1 MLFLSAAFATLA
13 AFATTGAV
21 TINRA
26 PVRIVRDGHTLL
38 TAPDRRVRAIAPEAQ
53 ALIARGMAK
62 SRTFTRLMID
72 IDNSDVIAYVEFSN
86 QLPMGT
92 AGRLVW
98 AVSPPQGPRYLRIQ
112 ISAEGTPNQQ
122 VAVLAHELQHLLEV
136 AHAPDVQ
143 DIPSFARLYD
153 RIGTDNTLGRCY
165 DTDAA
170 QLIGRRVML
179 EINGS

>member
-1 MLFLSAAFATLA
+1 MLFLSAALGTLA

-21 TINRA
+21 AINRT
-26 PVRIVRDGHTLL
+26 PVRVVRAGHILL
-38 TAPDRRVRAIAPEAQ
+38 TASDRRIRAIAPDMQ

-62 SRTFTRLMID
+62 SSTFSRLMVD
-72 IDNSDVIAYVEFSN
+72 IDNTDVIAYLEFNN

-98 AVSPPQGPRYLRIQ
+98 AVSPPQGPRYLRVQ
-112 ISAEGTPNQQ
+112 ISPEGTSNQQ
-122 VAVLAHELQHLLEV
+122 VAVLAHELQHVLEV
-136 AHAPDVQ
+136 ALAPDVRDVQ
-143 DIPSFARLYD
+143 SFARLYD
-153 RIGTDNTLGRCY
+153 RIGTGNTTGRCY

-170 QLIGRRVML
+170 QLVGRRVML

>member
-1 MLFLSAAFATLA
+1 MLFLSAAVGTLA
-13 AFATTGAV
+13 AFATIGVV
-21 TINRA
+21 TLDRS
-26 PVRIVRDGHTLL
+26 PVRVVRDGHILL
-38 TAPDRRVRAIAPEAQ
+38 TAPDRRVRAIAPDVQ
-53 ALIARGMAK
+53 ALIARGMAR
-62 SRTFTRLMID
+62 SSTFSRLMVD
-72 IDNSDVIAYVEFSN
+72 IDNTDVIAYVEFSS

-112 ISAEGTPNQQ
+112 LSLDGTLNQH

-136 AHAPDVQ
+136 ALAPDVR
-143 DIPSFARLYD
+143 DVPSFARLYD

-170 QLIGRRVML
+170 QLVGRRVMM
-179 EINGS
+179 EIQGS

>member
-1 MLFLSAAFATLA
+1 MLFLSAALATLA

-26 PVRIVRDGHTLL
+26 PVRIVRDGHRLL
-38 TAPDRRVRAIAPEAQ
+38 TANDRRVRALASDVQ

-62 SRTFTRLMID
+62 SSTFSRLMVD
-72 IDNSDVIAYVEFSN
+72 IDNTDVIAYVEFN
-86 QLPMGT
+86 DRLPMGT

-98 AVSPPQGPRYLRIQ
+98 AVSAPQGPRYLRIQ
-112 ISAEGTPNQQ
+112 ISPEGTPNQQ
-122 VAVLAHELQHLLEV
+122 VAVLAHELQHALEV
-136 AHAPDVQ
+136 AVAPDVRDVQ
-143 DIPSFARLYD
+143 SFARLYD
-153 RIGTDNTLGRCY
+153 RIGTGNTATRCY

-179 EINGS
+179 EIQGS